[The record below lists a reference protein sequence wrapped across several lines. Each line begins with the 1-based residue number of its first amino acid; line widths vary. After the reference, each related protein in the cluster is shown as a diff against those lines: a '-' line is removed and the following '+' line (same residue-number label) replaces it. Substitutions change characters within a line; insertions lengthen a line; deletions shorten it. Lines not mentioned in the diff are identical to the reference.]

1 MKVPFTI
8 EDNQV
13 IGNGQEPDPAA
24 VATLRNWG
32 NALKTILKSEGEV
45 TVIHQAS
52 DDTLAIR
59 YNNENNNGTGLLLRD
74 AAVNYSRIFQT
85 I

>member
-1 MKVPFTI
+1 MKTAFTF
-8 EDNQV
+8 ENNQV
-13 IGNGQEPDPAA
+13 SGDGTSPDPAA
-24 VATLRNWG
+24 VATLREWG
-32 NALKTILKSEGEV
+32 NALKEILKADTQV
-45 TVIHQAS
+45 TVVHQDA

-59 YNNENNNGTGLLLRD
+59 YDHETGNGRGLLFRD